1 MDIDRVPADPTE
13 EPRFAVEGV
22 LTEELYT
29 RFARAHLKLTGG
41 GRVLLLLSGLLFAVG
56 SFLLVLDLCYSEGGH
71 EVRGTAETLRA
82 ARSDVRRVGEECR
95 SRWSPYH

>member
-29 RFARAHLKLTGG
+29 R
-41 GRVLLLLSGLLFAVG
+41 LSLIHIL
-56 SFLLVLDLCYSEGGH
+56 
-71 EVRGTAETLRA
+71 
-82 ARSDVRRVGEECR
+82 
-95 SRWSPYH
+95 

>member
-29 RFARAHLKLTGG
+29 RFARAHL
-41 GRVLLLLSGLLFAVG
+41 
-56 SFLLVLDLCYSEGGH
+56 
-71 EVRGTAETLRA
+71 
-82 ARSDVRRVGEECR
+82 
-95 SRWSPYH
+95 

>member
-56 SFLLVLDLCYSEGGH
+56 SFLLVLDLYYSEGGH
-71 EVRGTAETLRA
+71 EVRGTALTMMGSSLVMGFVAYVLPRQNA
-82 ARSDVRRVGEECR
+82 GR
-95 SRWSPYH
+95 